1 VTKSGAQA
9 KLADKWDRRLARQAA
24 SGQMVTRFCADEG
37 ISVAAFYYQLKK
49 RRGRSVAKGSVK
61 AVPKRTR
68 TSRTTRV
75 AAQVDRGAARSL
87 FRQLRVTS
95 GLSVSHRVK
104 VRLPGGVELSFARDP
119 DLVRQVLAQLLST
132 ASSLSGGPSC

>member
-1 VTKSGAQA
+1 MTKIGAQA
-9 KLADKWDRRLARQAA
+9 KLADKWDRRLARQVA
-24 SGQMVTRFCADEG
+24 SGQAVTRFCADEG
-37 ISVAAFYYQLKK
+37 ISVAAYYYQLKK
-49 RRGRSVAKGSVK
+49 RRGRSVVKGSVK
-61 AVPKRTR
+61 AVPKRAR
-68 TSRTTRV
+68 TSRSTGV

-132 ASSLSGGPSC
+132 GSSLSGGASC